1 MAGFLRTLLTLS
13 ALGSVLALVLAAL
26 GPRIPSRAVYRG
38 LWLVVLARL
47 CLPVGA
53 VLPLPVPAEA
63 QAPPPAVEA
72 PAETRP
78 ANPVSPAEP
87 VQPEKKKKR
96 RWFGRD
102 PDKPD
107 WEG

>member
-47 CLPVGA
+47 CLPVRA

-63 QAPPPAVEA
+63 QAPPA
-72 PAETRP
+72 AEVPSETW
-78 ANPVSPAEP
+78 AADPVSPVCARPQGAE
-87 VQPEKKKKR
+87 R
-96 RWFGRD
+96 L
-102 PDKPD
+102 
-107 WEG
+107 

>member
-1 MAGFLRTLLTLS
+1 MAGFLTTLLTLS

-63 QAPPPAVEA
+63 QAPPPAVETSA
-72 PAETRP
+72 PSADTP
-78 ANPVSPAEP
+78 ASERAASLAASMPM
-87 VQPEKKKKR
+87 
-96 RWFGRD
+96 
-102 PDKPD
+102 
-107 WEG
+107 